1 MWKMVKPCEHGKWSK
16 FPANDG
22 FWNAMEFPY
31 FSHSSYYV
39 ITCPAKGINERQ
51 APADLFSY
59 FQECK
64 TRYNVLF
71 KKML

>member
-1 MWKMVKPCEHGKWSK
+1 MVKPCEHGKWSK

-39 ITCPAKGINERQ
+39 ITCPHPWSLQIMLFFIKALELVPFKGDFEVHGGVTH
-51 APADLFSY
+51 L
-59 FQECK
+59 
-64 TRYNVLF
+64 
-71 KKML
+71 